1 MERPFPAKISPRT
14 NPADEKP
21 KVSMK
26 DRLGTD
32 PTTNI
37 QQHIR
42 NQRPSR
48 NEKGDGPPPDPGY
61 KYVLK
66 RETFVEGFLKRF
78 ESFCILRHYFESNLS
93 NYFFQFFG

>member
-1 MERPFPAKISPRT
+1 MSFRLELLFMFDYNDTFQDSEEEVDSRHISREPMESPFPAKISPRT
-14 NPADEKP
+14 NPADEKQ

-61 KYVLK
+61 K
-66 RETFVEGFLKRF
+66 
-78 ESFCILRHYFESNLS
+78 
-93 NYFFQFFG
+93 